1 MNGMLYKKLTMLV
14 SSRKERDDRW
24 IPEARVEI
32 FRADRVTSYRV
43 PIDPQHAFPTE
54 SEAEA
59 EAKKRAMAWIDCIY
73 PSASA

>member
-1 MNGMLYKKLTMLV
+1 MNGMIYKKLTMLV

-32 FRADRVTSYRV
+32 SRAGRVTSYRV

-73 PSASA
+73 PSATS